1 MDTNNARRRGN
12 MYKNRLKQ
20 AMDMRGI
27 SAAML
32 ASKIGSERTNIYKY
46 LRGDTTP
53 KIEINQKIAAALRV
67 DARWLAGEDV
77 PIFPREGNASR
88 RLVPVLGYVAA
99 GIPIEAISEVI
110 DYEELSADMVKDGAE
125 YFALKIKGDSMAPRI
140 NTGDVVIVRKQE
152 DVDSGQLAIVC
163 INGDLATCK
172 RIIKHEGGIMLQP
185 LNQSYQPVFYSSS
198 QIEDLPVTILGR
210 VVELRAKF

>member
-1 MDTNNARRRGN
+1 MISKQIKQLR
-12 MYKNRLKQ
+12 KQ
-20 AMDMRGI
+20 AGMTQEELGRRLTLGKSTI
-27 SAAML
+27 AMYESGQRSPD
-32 ASKIGSERTNIYKY
+32 A
-46 LRGDTTP
+46 
-53 KIEINQKIAAALRV
+53 EIIKKIAQIFNVDINYIYGYQQKAA
-67 DARWLAGEDV
+67 
-77 PIFPREGNASR
+77 

-172 RIIKHEGGIMLQP
+172 RLIKHDGGIMLQP

>member
-1 MDTNNARRRGN
+1 MFAQ
-12 MYKNRLKQ
+12 RLKEALQ
-20 AMDMRGI
+20 MKGMRPSTLAYRLELDRSTISNYVNGKYRPKRDMH
-27 SAAML
+27 
-32 ASKIGSERTNIYKY
+32 ERIA
-46 LRGDTTP
+46 
-53 KIEINQKIAAALRV
+53 EILNV
-67 DARWLAGEDV
+67 NPDWLAGEDV
-77 PIFPREGNASR
+77 SMLPQTGSHKRN
-88 RLVPVLGYVAA
+88 LVPVLGYVAA

-110 DYEELSADMVKDGAE
+110 DYEELSADMVKDGAD